1 MCANSICQIPP
12 KYLDCF
18 YIDCTFQALTSA
30 SVLAW
35 SPSWMILVSYFTS
48 FPDALNDLMEDIK
61 DSLLSCMILVSG
73 CNSL

>member
-35 SPSWMILVSYFTS
+35 SPSWMILVSRRALFFVADVKMMKFDTS
-48 FPDALNDLMEDIK
+48 NE
-61 DSLLSCMILVSG
+61 IL
-73 CNSL
+73 